1 MMGKILSDMYT
12 YNCSSNNTGLD
23 CMGLLRHGFFFFSG
37 VYAVL
42 HDQGLVESAVDVER
56 WRQTQRKHKQSNAC
70 RNGGHTRLN
79 MGFDWMEEWSL

>member
-1 MMGKILSDMYT
+1 MICTHIIVPQTTQVWIAWVYLDM
-12 YNCSSNNTGLD
+12 D
-23 CMGLLRHGFFFFSG
+23 FFFSG

-42 HDQGLVESAVDVER
+42 HDQGLVESAVDVEP
-56 WRQTQRKHKQSNAC
+56 WMQTRRKHKQLNAC